1 MDLPRPH
8 REQAKATA
16 NRVIPKMLSV
26 PWVVQD
32 NACYGLGTPEDCIAT
47 ADLFA
52 DLGVSHLILAPC
64 CDPEETTA
72 QTEQFGREVIPHLK
86 GVD

>member
-1 MDLPRPH
+1 
-8 REQAKATA
+8 
-16 NRVIPKMLSV
+16 MLSV

-47 ADLFA
+47 ADQFA

-72 QTEQFGREVIPHLK
+72 PDRTIRPRSNSTSQRC
-86 GVD
+86 